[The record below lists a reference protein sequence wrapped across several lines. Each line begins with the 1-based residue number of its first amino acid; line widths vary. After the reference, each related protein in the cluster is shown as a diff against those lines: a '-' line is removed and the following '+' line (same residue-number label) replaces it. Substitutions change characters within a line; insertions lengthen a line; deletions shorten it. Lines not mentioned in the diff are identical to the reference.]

1 MKDYQKFDEEVQLM
15 KTQHEQR
22 DRNKKIVDEDAHIKE
37 LAFDTM
43 TEMRN
48 NEESKKG
55 FESLVKSMF
64 VGDNFE
70 EYYKKQLRLDAQ
82 KPPRPINPED
92 FKGRKPW
99 DRPVGAPFKPR
110 EERVLDLKE
119 DHALY

>member
-22 DRNKKIVDEDAHIKE
+22 DRNKKIVDEDAHFKE

-43 TEMRN
+43 TELRN

-64 VGDNFE
+64 V
-70 EYYKKQLRLDAQ
+70 
-82 KPPRPINPED
+82 
-92 FKGRKPW
+92 
-99 DRPVGAPFKPR
+99 
-110 EERVLDLKE
+110 
-119 DHALY
+119 